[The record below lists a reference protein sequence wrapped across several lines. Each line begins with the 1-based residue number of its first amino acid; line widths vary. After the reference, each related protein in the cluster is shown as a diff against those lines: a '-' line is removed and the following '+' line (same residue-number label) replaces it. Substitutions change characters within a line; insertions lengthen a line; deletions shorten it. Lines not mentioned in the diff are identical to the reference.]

1 MSLWP
6 EGLGRGE
13 HFFLV
18 RIPSA
23 SVEGSASGSAS
34 VKLLFCEMSK
44 NRVSV
49 HYLLNQLMDF
59 NQTCT
64 DTLIGREK
72 EVIRIW

>member
-1 MSLWP
+1 MSLRP

-13 HFFLV
+13 HIVFGVDPVGICGRV
-18 RIPSA
+18 RVGVGIREA
-23 SVEGSASGSAS
+23 SFPLNVQ
-34 VKLLFCEMSK
+34 

-64 DTLIGREK
+64 DTLLGREK